1 VELKK
6 ACVHVERIVVDH
18 ATEAERLLWVA
29 SIQIELG
36 FLPIQDI
43 TQLPKT
49 VQVVLPAVTLILKCL
64 QEALDSGTDPWD

>member
-6 ACVHVERIVVDH
+6 ARVHVERIVVDH

-36 FLPIQDI
+36 FLPI
-43 TQLPKT
+43 
-49 VQVVLPAVTLILKCL
+49 
-64 QEALDSGTDPWD
+64 

>member
-1 VELKK
+1 
-6 ACVHVERIVVDH
+6 
-18 ATEAERLLWVA
+18 LWVA